1 MLATK
6 NSARGETKIAMEKL
20 DVVKEIRELKTQLA
34 YSRKIGFFFGAGTSC
49 TLNLPTIEKLTV
61 DVEKALAGD
70 LLENF
75 RIIRDDLKA
84 TVKDVNIE
92 DVLNQIRRIREI
104 TNDKIDKKYIAVS
117 GEDAKDLDK
126 AICKCIYDIITAGEE
141 KADLTTPIKFLAW
154 LNILNRE
161 HTKEIFTTNYDLIV
175 EKSLEASRIPYFD
188 GFVGAYE
195 PFFCQESIE
204 QAVGPSDIT
213 RNWIRLW
220 KIHGSLSWF
229 WKLDHVNKSQK
240 IIRVGKFDKASNTDQ
255 ELVIYPSKEKYDS
268 SRKQPFVAYF
278 DKLQNYLLDGE
289 HLFIFTGYSF
299 SDQHINDIVFNCLRQ
314 NKRLFCVV
322 LFYKD
327 SEVEALHKLPLSYM
341 NLNVFGP
348 TKAIVNG
355 TLYEWD
361 FKKDG
366 LKEHEKVDSYFDEKS
381 NKFKLGD
388 FAELV
393 NFLIT
398 SSGKAELLAAG
409 KL

>member
-1 MLATK
+1 M
-6 NSARGETKIAMEKL
+6 
-20 DVVKEIRELKTQLA
+20 V
-34 YSRKIGFFFGAGTSC
+34 
-49 TLNLPTIEKLTV
+49 
-61 DVEKALAGD
+61 
-70 LLENF
+70 NF
-75 RIIRDDLKA
+75 D
-84 TVKDVNIE
+84 
-92 DVLNQIRRIREI
+92 Q
-104 TNDKIDKKYIAVS
+104 
-117 GEDAKDLDK
+117 
-126 AICKCIYDIITAGEE
+126 
-141 KADLTTPIKFLAW
+141 
-154 LNILNRE
+154 
-161 HTKEIFTTNYDLIV
+161 
-175 EKSLEASRIPYFD
+175 AS
-188 GFVGAYE
+188 
-195 PFFCQESIE
+195 
-204 QAVGPSDIT
+204 
-213 RNWIRLW
+213 
-220 KIHGSLSWF
+220 H
-229 WKLDHVNKSQK
+229 
-240 IIRVGKFDKASNTDQ
+240 TDQ

-268 SRKQPFVAYF
+268 SRKQPFIAYF
-278 DKLQNYLLDGE
+278 DKLKNYLLDGE

-327 SEVEALHKLPLSYM
+327 SEVEMLHKLPLAYL

-398 SSGKAELLAAG
+398 SSGKAELLEAG